1 MSVTEVAL
9 LVGLGASIL
18 GHILTFLN
26 GKQKVQVESF
36 SAEATADLARA
47 QASGE
52 VITFLRDEVKRLQLA
67 HEQSLTRMAELS
79 TEVNA
84 YRQQLAQFESIV
96 LTLPDEYRGRFAE
109 VLARKGSR
117 SPKAGLGD

>member
-1 MSVTEVAL
+1 MPTELIIAIIGIGGTIGAGAL
-9 LVGLGASIL
+9 GFINGRSKIRIDSI
-18 GHILTFLN
+18 
-26 GKQKVQVESF
+26 

-52 VITFLRDEVKRLQLA
+52 VITFLRDEVQRLQLA

-109 VLARKGSR
+109 VLARKGAR
-117 SPKAGLGD
+117 HPKVSSGD

>member
-1 MSVTEVAL
+1 MPNDLLIA
-9 LVGLGASIL
+9 LVGAACTIIGVGLTYLTQRSKVRIESI
-18 GHILTFLN
+18 
-26 GKQKVQVESF
+26 
-36 SAEATADLARA
+36 SAEATADLVRA

-52 VITFLRDEVKRLQLA
+52 VISFLREEVTRLQIA

-117 SPKAGLGD
+117 SPKVGSGE